1 MDDKVIDPNEKVHVI
16 VNERPNRVWVV
27 FRDKIHAGRW
37 RTVNPGE
44 NGIKDIT
51 EGSNASLLNAAMYSW
66 DGQDFFST
74 TYGEL
79 VERSGGWG
87 VQWE

>member
-1 MDDKVIDPNEKVHVI
+1 MGDKEINLNEKVHVI

-37 RTVNPGE
+37 GTVEPGE
-44 NGIKDIT
+44 NGIKDVS
-51 EGSNASLLNAAMYSW
+51 EGSNASLLNAAMYAW
-66 DGQDFFST
+66 DGQDTFSI

-79 VERSGGWG
+79 IERSGGWG
-87 VQWE
+87 VQGE